1 VKAYLDQLDSAW
13 KEINIL
19 KKGLE
24 HEKTQREAA
33 ESNYEEAVK
42 SAVNAQN
49 TLGASRTDWCIRE
62 KEYLSDIEKLRNRL
76 KQFVESPTDLMNQ
89 ELKMT
94 MTELILQ
101 QETSHDLRRKIHELE
116 ESISQQTM
124 DLENELEN
132 GPIRLIQVDP
142 EAELGEGLDD
152 VEEDEGLLD
161 TDDDFEIDAWKEKVA
176 VSKKRNGNVGKSS
189 EDGKS
194 SRTYDNNG
202 NPPRRNGVSAATD
215 DYANQN
221 KKKSSQPQVNNAKG
235 ASASTTLVGGG
246 GGGSMITT
254 EKWKKS
260 EIGEQ
265 QRDRS
270 LAEGRNRLYAIQEDE
285 EEMRGTSSVSK

>member
-1 VKAYLDQLDSAW
+1 
-13 KEINIL
+13 
-19 KKGLE
+19 
-24 HEKTQREAA
+24 
-33 ESNYEEAVK
+33 
-42 SAVNAQN
+42 
-49 TLGASRTDWCIRE
+49 
-62 KEYLSDIEKLRNRL
+62 LSDIEKLRNRL

-152 VEEDEGLLD
+152 VED
-161 TDDDFEIDAWKEKVA
+161 
-176 VSKKRNGNVGKSS
+176 GKS
-189 EDGKS
+189 S

-202 NPPRRNGVSAATD
+202 NPPRRNGVSAASD

-221 KKKSSQPQVNNAKG
+221 KKKIFSTSSQQC
-235 ASASTTLVGGG
+235 
-246 GGGSMITT
+246 
-254 EKWKKS
+254 
-260 EIGEQ
+260 
-265 QRDRS
+265 QRRFCFYHF
-270 LAEGRNRLYAIQEDE
+270 GWWW
-285 EEMRGTSSVSK
+285 